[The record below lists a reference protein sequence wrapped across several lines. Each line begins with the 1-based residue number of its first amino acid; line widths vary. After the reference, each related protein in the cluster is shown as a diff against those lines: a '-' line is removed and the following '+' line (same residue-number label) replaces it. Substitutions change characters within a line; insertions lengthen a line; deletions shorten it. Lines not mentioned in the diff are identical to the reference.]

1 MNNNKNIRTSLKDKI
16 IQVGPNSEGKL
27 PPQVIELEES
37 VLGGI
42 MLDSS
47 AMRVAI
53 EILKAE
59 SFYKDAHLTI
69 YKAMYR
75 LYAKSEPID
84 LLTVTQELR
93 ESGELDHVGGAYY
106 VTQLTTR
113 LTSAANIEFHARI
126 VQEKYLQRSL
136 IKISNESIR
145 GAYEDDV
152 DVFDLI
158 EKHEN
163 DIFHLTRDNFSK
175 KESKIGELY
184 LQKLKDIENKKEGE
198 IEGIATGTII
208 DSVTLGWKKQELI
221 ILAARPGMGKTAMVL
236 GWAKN
241 IGIDQNIPVMIYSLE
256 MGELALMSRLMAQ
269 VSDIPLRYLINND
282 VRGVLFEKLMYDLP
296 IVKKAPLYIDDQGGL
311 TVMQLRS
318 KVRRHISQ
326 YGIQMIIVDYL
337 QKMRGSN
344 KGQNREQEI
353 NEIVSG
359 LKNIA
364 KEFDIP
370 VIALSQLSRDVE
382 RRGSKTPELAD
393 LRESGSIEQEAD
405 SVIFLYR
412 PEYYKLTEDSNGV
425 PIEEGDTEITWAKN
439 RNGPLDT
446 VIQKWIGEYTKF
458 VDKQIHI
465 EETQYVSAEYTPP
478 KSNRIEPPETT
489 NNQTIN
495 DDLPF

>member
-47 AMRVAI
+47 AMGVAI
-53 EILKAE
+53 EILKPE

-326 YGIQMIIVDYL
+326 YGIQMIIVD
-337 QKMRGSN
+337 
-344 KGQNREQEI
+344 
-353 NEIVSG
+353 
-359 LKNIA
+359 
-364 KEFDIP
+364 
-370 VIALSQLSRDVE
+370 
-382 RRGSKTPELAD
+382 
-393 LRESGSIEQEAD
+393 
-405 SVIFLYR
+405 
-412 PEYYKLTEDSNGV
+412 
-425 PIEEGDTEITWAKN
+425 
-439 RNGPLDT
+439 
-446 VIQKWIGEYTKF
+446 
-458 VDKQIHI
+458 
-465 EETQYVSAEYTPP
+465 
-478 KSNRIEPPETT
+478 
-489 NNQTIN
+489 
-495 DDLPF
+495 